1 MPKRIVGALNYANV
15 MATLALVV
23 ALGGTS
29 YAAATL
35 GKNSVKS
42 KNIANNAV
50 TTKKLKNGAVTTK
63 KLKNGA
69 VTASKLAGGAVG
81 ASAVKAGSLQASDFA
96 AGQLPAAN
104 DPGPPIGP
112 AGGDLTGQYPNPQ
125 VNVTLPAPAALTPGT
140 NWSLTTTD
148 GQPPLSCYED
158 REGIVHFVGG
168 IHSSAGAMPIMAT
181 LPAQCPPPPSNIVVQ
196 ALGNLVA
203 PADNFQTAPY
213 VIPVTIH
220 TDATLTNTSG
230 TAGGTSPN
238 MSLDSIT
245 YRAR

>member
-1 MPKRIVGALNYANV
+1 MRTRIIGALSYANV
-15 MATLALVV
+15 MATLALVI

-29 YAAATL
+29 YAAVKL

-42 KNIANNAV
+42 KNIAKNAV
-50 TTKKLKNGAVTTK
+50 TTKKIKNGAVT
-63 KLKNGA
+63 
-69 VTASKLAGGAVG
+69 SPKLAKGAVG
-81 ASAVKAGSLQASDFA
+81 ASSIQAGSLKADDFA

-112 AGGDLTGQYPNPQ
+112 AGGDLSGSYPNPQ
-125 VNVTLPAPAALTPGT
+125 VHVTLPAPTPLTAGM
-140 NWSLTTTD
+140 NWTLTTTD

-168 IHSSAGAMPIMAT
+168 IHSNAGAMPVMAT
-181 LPAQCPPPPSNIVVQ
+181 LPPQCPAPAADIVIQ
-196 ALGNLVA
+196 TLGNLVA

-213 VIPVTIH
+213 AIPVTIH
-220 TDATLTNTSG
+220 TDGTLTNHSG
-230 TAGGTSPN
+230 TAGGLSPN